1 MRRSMTFYFLLLL
14 STLLLFTGTSCE
26 QEVVEFREVI
36 YSKGDDTQITGDV
49 PVEPTTYKIG
59 DTVTIAGNSGNLSKP
74 GHHFVGW
81 NTQQDGSG
89 QTYYY
94 GEIFTLSR
102 SPFNDLSPLV
112 LYPVWHYSGY
122 FKINFHANGADSGA
136 VPTDN
141 STYQIGTTTTLPD
154 NTGSMT
160 KEGFVFKGWTTTSDG
175 DGAYYPAGA
184 QYTIPNTTTDIN
196 LYAVWAE
203 PRQFRYDTNG
213 ADSSILPTDS
223 ISFTM
228 FDEIDIRGSSAE
240 ISREGY
246 NFHSWNTEPDGSGTT
261 ILPGENQTLPDQ
273 DLVLYAQWQRIYY
286 TISYDSVYGSEI
298 SSQTVAHGEYVPEPE
313 DPTREYYTFAGWY
326 WDRDYQIPWEFS
338 NWIVV
343 SSFTLYAKWE
353 SNYPASFAG
362 GSGTQYDPYQVSDAA
377 ELYAVRYYPDK
388 HYIQTADIDLSEF
401 SSGKGWEPIGETD
414 GDGYADSAY
423 FSGSFNG
430 NGYTISNLYV
440 NRPEKGRTGL
450 FGYVNFP
457 FASGNSISNVNLQ
470 NVFILGSISAGGL
483 VGEIVNGTISN
494 CTVNN
499 VEIRGTE
506 NIGGL
511 IGKSFASSITHNIIS
526 EIMIGMVQ
534 SSQKGFRVG
543 GLAGSLE
550 NATVSYS
557 KTEGFAIIGWRDIG
571 GLVGSQ
577 DGGVIEKSLS
587 LVSHVEG
594 KPNYSANSS
603 SGEITTVGGLIG
615 STTNGLVQECYSES
629 DVTGY
634 VLVGGLIGYSSG
646 RSLIIRNCF
655 TTGDVNS
662 IGTKGGLV
670 GFLSDG
676 TLSQSY
682 AQNTVTPNTYGGL
695 VGGRIN
701 FPTIV
706 DSYYDAT
713 VSGIVEYDR
722 GIPIS
727 SEQMSTQ
734 STFIGWDFANT
745 WIMGP
750 SFPVLRA
757 LIPLY

>member
-36 YSKGDDTQITGDV
+36 YSKGDDTQITGEV

-141 STYQIGTTTTLPD
+141 FTYQIGTTTTLPD

-298 SSQTVAHGEYVPEPE
+298 SSQTVAHGDYVPVPE
-313 DPTREYYTFAGWY
+313 DPTREYYTFEGWY
-326 WDRDYQIPWEFS
+326 WDRDYTTPWEFS

-414 GDGYADSAY
+414 GDGYADKAP

-440 NRPEKGRTGL
+440 NRPGKGRTGL
-450 FGYVNFP
+450 FGYVNL
-457 FASGNSISNVNLQ
+457 ASGNSINDVDLYDA
-470 NVFILGSISAGGL
+470 VVVGSVSAGSL
-483 VGEIVNGTISN
+483 IGEIVSGNVIG
-494 CTVNN
+494 CTV
-499 VEIRGTE
+499 
-506 NIGGL
+506 
-511 IGKSFASSITHNIIS
+511 SFADVR
-526 EIMIGMVQ
+526 G
-534 SSQKGFRVG
+534 SQ
-543 GLAGSLE
+543 
-550 NATVSYS
+550 N
-557 KTEGFAIIGWRDIG
+557 IG
-571 GLVGSQ
+571 GLVG
-577 DGGVIEKSLS
+577 KL
-587 LVSHVEG
+587 
-594 KPNYSANSS
+594 SS
-603 SGEITTVGGLIG
+603 STILHGRARNVMIGLVPSTQNAENVGGLVGSSIDGRITSSLSEGIAIG
-615 STTNGLVQECYSES
+615 YEY
-629 DVTGY
+629 
-634 VLVGGLIGYSSG
+634 VGGLIGYQ
-646 RSLIIRNCF
+646 
-655 TTGDVNS
+655 
-662 IGTKGGLV
+662 KGGLV
-670 GFLSDG
+670 EKSV
-676 TLSQSY
+676 SY
-682 AQNTVTPNTYGGL
+682 MDYVEGKGEYGVGGL
-695 VGGRIN
+695 VGSLENGMIEECFANTDVTGLYMVGGLIGDSYGHYSTIRFSSATGRVTAFSSKGGLIGFMTDGVLSSSFARGEVISIYGGQGGGGLVGSTLN
-701 FPTIV
+701 SPRID
-706 DSYYDAT
+706 DSYYDST
-713 VSGIVEYDR
+713 ISGWMDVGK
-722 GIPIS
+722 GIPRTS
-727 SEQMSTQ
+727 DQMRLQ
-734 STFIGWDFANT
+734 STFIGWDFTNI
-745 WIMGP
+745 WVMGP
-750 SFPVLRA
+750 SFPILRN
-757 LIPLY
+757 IVSLY